1 MLALL
6 VASVAPAHA
15 QKKSPAT
22 AALMS
27 TALPGLGQFYTKQP
41 KKGLLLMSTYAGCM
55 GLVIAYGPW
64 TWEEEKKG
72 DPFFSDLAEGTGT
85 SGTTKAI
92 WYGSAV
98 VAGGVLI
105 YAVIDAAKAAKK
117 INAGQFGIAPYFKN
131 DAIGAQVTFVVGL

>member
-1 MLALL
+1 MLTL
-6 VASVAPAHA
+6 ASPLQA
-15 QKKSPAT
+15 QSKPSRKSPGG

-27 TALPGLGQFYTKQP
+27 FVLPGLGQFYTKQP
-41 KKGLLLMSTYAGCM
+41 GKGLLLMGTYAGCM

-72 DPFFSDLAEGTGT
+72 DPFFSDLAEGTAT

-92 WYGSAV
+92 WYGSAA

-105 YAVIDAAKAAKK
+105 YAVIDAAKAARKYNEK
-117 INAGQFGIAPYFKN
+117 QFGILPYFKG
-131 DAIGAQVTFVVGL
+131 DAVGVQLSFRPGF